1 MYGASA
7 VSIMPELKQNVLR
20 FGYGVNFRYE
30 GMLAHSFDRFYVVT
44 RIEMPKVLDLNL
56 TVFQFDYNCSHVTH
70 IEKDTKFK
78 IPSTIKDMFKVYC
91 RNIIPYMYLY
101 KHQVE
106 YYEKT
111 VYNILE
117 KDIGMIL
124 PKFGNTENNVQSKC
138 PKRQIISAS
147 ISGFIGLAFESISSY
162 LQHKRQKALQQAM
175 HTMNK
180 RINIERNR
188 VFHLEDS
195 MIMYGVYN
203 VDTLEKLIQMVHK
216 MNNRSV
222 WYEKLYAGHV
232 NKWFEMY
239 LAGQGANYYAI
250 HSLLYLRTIQ
260 EKYIKMY
267 ERFVNQLKEYS
278 CAIRILSKG
287 YLPISL
293 LPPSK
298 LAKILQEVKQ
308 VLLKTN
314 KNYGLVIKGMYKY
327 YDMKLV
333 TFGIDHDRNLIIQ
346 FPVFVQPYTQ
356 KPLTLYQIETI
367 PVLILDTNEKA
378 DSYTWIRI
386 DKPYIVLNPHT
397 YISIQMEE
405 LRTCKKIGYEYY
417 CEELF
422 VVKSKAKYSC
432 ASALYFQLD
441 RQTIKEN
448 CIFDYY
454 YNKTDVKLSVLDG
467 GYEIV
472 LANWP
477 SFKRIVCSTHNNI
490 PIEIPSHLYVLLN
503 RTVLCNC
510 IIEAESNFLLES
522 IAACDPER
530 DYVDLE
536 MYFMANT
543 AFLNYFDE

>member
-1 MYGASA
+1 
-7 VSIMPELKQNVLR
+7 MPELKQNVLR
-20 FGYGVNFRYE
+20 FGYRVNFRYE

-44 RIEMPKVLDLNL
+44 KVEIPKVLDLNM
-56 TVFQFDYNCSHVTH
+56 TMFQFDYNCSHITN
-70 IEKDTKFK
+70 IEKIVLFKLK
-78 IPSTIKDMFKVYC
+78 IPNPMLNVFRTYC
-91 RNIIPYMYLY
+91 KNIIPYMYLY

-124 PKFGNTENNVQSKC
+124 LKFGNTDNSNVQSKR
-138 PKRQIISAS
+138 PKRHIISALVT
-147 ISGFIGLAFESISSY
+147 GFIGLAFEGISSY
-162 LQHKRQKALQQAM
+162 LQHKRQKALQKAM
-175 HTMNK
+175 YTMNK
-180 RINIERNR
+180 RNNIERNR

-222 WYEKLYAGHV
+222 WYEKLYAGHI
-232 NKWFEMY
+232 NKWFEKY
-239 LAGQGANYYAI
+239 SVSQGANYYAI

-260 EKYIKMY
+260 EKYVKMY

-278 CAIRILSKG
+278 RAIRILSKG

-298 LAKILQEVKQ
+298 LVKILQEVKQ

-314 KNYGLVIKGMYKY
+314 KNYGLVIKGLYKY

-333 TFGIDHDRNLIIQ
+333 TFGIDRDRNLIIQ
-346 FPVFVQPYTQ
+346 FPVFVQPYMQ

-367 PVLILDTNEKA
+367 PVPILDMNKNAE
-378 DSYTWIRI
+378 SYTWIKI
-386 DKPYIVLNPHT
+386 DKPYIVLNPDT
-397 YISIQMEE
+397 YISIRMEE

-432 ASALYFQLD
+432 ASALYFQMD
-441 RQTIKEN
+441 KQTIKEN
-448 CIFDYY
+448 CRFDYY
-454 YNKTDVKLSVLDG
+454 YNKSDVKPSILDG

-477 SFKRIVCSTHNNI
+477 SFKRIVCSTHSNI
-490 PIEIPSHLYVLLN
+490 PIDIPRHPYVLF
-503 RTVLCNC
+503 V
-510 IIEAESNFLLES
+510 I
-522 IAACDPER
+522 
-530 DYVDLE
+530 V
-536 MYFMANT
+536 
-543 AFLNYFDE
+543 